1 MLTDLVEIHFIE
13 LPKFRSLQ
21 EKNFKDSPLQRW
33 LAFLEADITK
43 NMLEELMSMEP
54 AIKMAE
60 EKLDYLSSDPYT
72 IELYRA
78 REDSE
83 HEKANFYSSGQDN
96 KAREIAIAL
105 MDILDD
111 ETIALKTGLSI
122 EEVIKLRGK

>member
-1 MLTDLVEIHFIE
+1 
-13 LPKFRSLQ
+13 
-21 EKNFKDSPLQRW
+21 
-33 LAFLEADITK
+33 
-43 NMLEELMSMEP
+43 MSMEP